1 MVGMKVE
8 SEKSRLKEELDEL
21 KSAYKALRDSAF
33 EDLANLADR
42 IDMLSVEI
50 YESGN
55 WRD

>member
-1 MVGMKVE
+1 MKVE
-8 SEKSRLKEELDEL
+8 SEKARLKEELDEL